1 MRKPRGTFRLVLLS
15 LLGIGWSVA
24 SRAETPPRTHVT
36 IRGTGNDISI
46 ERSEIRPP
54 RPESV
59 PAAAAPSVLDE
70 AIRMKE
76 AGMAD
81 EALVGYLRAHASSLP
96 SFIDFDTVTRLRAAG
111 AGRSVI
117 AYLAGAAAVEIGPT
131 GAVGGASASE
141 PEYEPVDEAPYGIP
155 TFGGYGGYGGYG
167 GTSRHSGSRFFR
179 KPPVSRPAMRPFT
192 VPTPFPP
199 VVPTRRPTVRMT
211 FHP

>member
-1 MRKPRGTFRLVLLS
+1 
-15 LLGIGWSVA
+15 
-24 SRAETPPRTHVT
+24 
-36 IRGTGNDISI
+36 
-46 ERSEIRPP
+46 
-54 RPESV
+54 
-59 PAAAAPSVLDE
+59 
-70 AIRMKE
+70 MKE

-81 EALVGYLRAHASSLP
+81 EALVAYLRAHASGLP
-96 SFIDFDTVTRLRAAG
+96 SFIDLDTVMRLRAAG

-131 GAVGGASASE
+131 GAVGGASAPE

-155 TFGGYGGYGGYG
+155 MFGGFGGYG

-179 KPPVSRPAMRPFT
+179 KPVVSRPAMRPFP